1 MFITLSNYCHYH
13 DELKL
18 ASYKLVG
25 IIGDMNYYVGK
36 LQNDEAGTSL
46 ELPFK
51 LHKDYTPNVEDILN
65 YWMLHA
71 GLCQINAND
80 EDNEMEVSIGD
91 FREAYRCYSG
101 LLILLD
107 SQEELDYLLENVEPL

>member
-1 MFITLSNYCHYH
+1 MAIALSNYCHYH

-25 IIGDMNYYVGK
+25 IIGDMNYYAGTI
-36 LQNDEAGTSL
+36 QNNEAGTCL

-51 LHKDYTPNVEDILN
+51 LHKDYTPSVENILN
-65 YWMLHA
+65 YWMLLA
-71 GLCQINAND
+71 GMWPIYA
-80 EDNEMEVSIGD
+80 EDTENELKVSLGD
-91 FREAYRCYSG
+91 LIEAYRCYTG
-101 LLILLD
+101 LLVLLD

>member
-1 MFITLSNYCHYH
+1 MPISITDYCHYH

-18 ASYKLVG
+18 ASCELIG

-71 GLCQINAND
+71 GVWPVYAD
-80 EDNEMEVSIGD
+80 DTDNELEISIGD
-91 FREAYRCYSG
+91 FREAYRCHAG

>member
-1 MFITLSNYCHYH
+1 MITIKNYCHYH

-25 IIGDMNYYVGK
+25 IIGDINYYVGK

-46 ELPFK
+46 ELPFR
-51 LHKDYTPNVEDILN
+51 LHKDHTPNVKDILN

-71 GLCQINAND
+71 GVWQIYA
-80 EDNEMEVSIGD
+80 EDAENELEISIGD
-91 FREAYRCYSG
+91 FREAYRCHAG

-107 SQEELDYLLENVEPL
+107 SQKELDYLLENVEPL